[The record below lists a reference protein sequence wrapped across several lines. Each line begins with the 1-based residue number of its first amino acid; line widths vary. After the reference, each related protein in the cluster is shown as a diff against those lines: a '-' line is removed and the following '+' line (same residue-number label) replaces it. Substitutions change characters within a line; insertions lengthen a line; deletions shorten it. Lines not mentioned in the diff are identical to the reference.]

1 MKNTINTVLFSMI
14 SWVWLTSLSAQ
25 MVMDGDD
32 SDWSGISGVT
42 AVDNLDGAYPAE
54 VGAAVTDIVDLAEV
68 KATTDGNV
76 LYVYLKFH
84 GGPAWPNSA
93 YVNDNDSVRNRGY
106 YKLLIDAD
114 NDATTGWS
122 SHYYE
127 GHFTPVG
134 YMASAGL
141 ADTDAIGSEIMLE
154 WGADSR
160 WDADADS
167 TEIKY
172 FSYWAADYSGYDGA
186 TDDGDDYEI
195 FDMSVEDTDVETSL
209 GWEGALQIGSTDS
222 ETLNA
227 DDRYFWNGHGW
238 GNNFIEFAVEIA
250 PFKEYWTALG
260 IDYFN
265 EGDVIGFAGM
275 TETPVDDW
283 GTDVS
288 ARGSFTISGQPSRP
302 NSMSF
307 DGDDSDWTG
316 QPVLATAVDNLDGA
330 YPSEVGAAV
339 TDIVDI
345 AEVKAFVN
353 TEEDALYW
361 MLKFHGGPC
370 WPNSAYVND
379 GDSVRNRG
387 YYHLLI
393 DIDND
398 VTTGWNSHYY
408 EGHYTP
414 VGYMASAGLADTDA
428 IGTEFMVEWG
438 SDTRWHLDPDST
450 EYKYTS
456 YWAADYHEYDGQ
468 TDDGDDYEIFNYDI
482 TFPTLENAL
491 AFDGSL
497 LNNSSDL
504 DVDQDGEADLIDG
517 FPDWYASSWGDNF
530 LEVGM
535 SLRTLRNYWS
545 AMGFTDLDDYS
556 SMAVAGFTETPVDDW
571 GTDFTPRGEI
581 VVLGV
586 EDDVSN
592 LPEQFMLENNY
603 PNPFNPETNISFT
616 VPNNGNINLTVY
628 NVMGQKVYTI
638 LDGYTRAGNHSVK
651 WNGLDQNSN
660 EVSSGIYFYSLKSD
674 AGSITK
680 TMVLMK

>member
-1 MKNTINTVLFSMI
+1 
-14 SWVWLTSLSAQ
+14 
-25 MVMDGDD
+25 
-32 SDWSGISGVT
+32 
-42 AVDNLDGAYPAE
+42 
-54 VGAAVTDIVDLAEV
+54 
-68 KATTDGNV
+68 
-76 LYVYLKFH
+76 
-84 GGPAWPNSA
+84 
-93 YVNDNDSVRNRGY
+93 
-106 YKLLIDAD
+106 
-114 NDATTGWS
+114 
-122 SHYYE
+122 
-127 GHFTPVG
+127 
-134 YMASAGL
+134 
-141 ADTDAIGSEIMLE
+141 
-154 WGADSR
+154 
-160 WDADADS
+160 
-167 TEIKY
+167 
-172 FSYWAADYSGYDGA
+172 
-186 TDDGDDYEI
+186 
-195 FDMSVEDTDVETSL
+195 MSVEDTDVETSL

-222 ETLNA
+222 DAILN
-227 DDRYFWNGHGW
+227 DSLRSFWNGHGW
-238 GNNFIEFAVEIA
+238 GNGFLEFAVEIA

-497 LNNSSDL
+497 LNNS
-504 DVDQDGEADLIDG
+504 
-517 FPDWYASSWGDNF
+517 
-530 LEVGM
+530 
-535 SLRTLRNYWS
+535 R
-545 AMGFTDLDDYS
+545 
-556 SMAVAGFTETPVDDW
+556 
-571 GTDFTPRGEI
+571 
-581 VVLGV
+581 
-586 EDDVSN
+586 
-592 LPEQFMLENNY
+592 
-603 PNPFNPETNISFT
+603 
-616 VPNNGNINLTVY
+616 
-628 NVMGQKVYTI
+628 
-638 LDGYTRAGNHSVK
+638 
-651 WNGLDQNSN
+651 
-660 EVSSGIYFYSLKSD
+660 
-674 AGSITK
+674 
-680 TMVLMK
+680 